1 MTMPSER
8 TRSVI
13 QTREF
18 LIELSRNTD
27 FPETTRRQ
35 AKQLLRHYPSQI
47 EMLDAGQL
55 EEHLTDG
62 TIFQPIF
69 SSVIEGL

>member
-1 MTMPSER
+1 MPSER
-8 TRSVI
+8 KRSVI

-18 LIELSRNTD
+18 LIELNRNTD
-27 FPETTRRQ
+27 FPETIRRQ

-55 EEHLTDG
+55 EEHLTG
-62 TIFQPIF
+62 RTIILQSIF
-69 SSVIEGL
+69 SSAIEGL